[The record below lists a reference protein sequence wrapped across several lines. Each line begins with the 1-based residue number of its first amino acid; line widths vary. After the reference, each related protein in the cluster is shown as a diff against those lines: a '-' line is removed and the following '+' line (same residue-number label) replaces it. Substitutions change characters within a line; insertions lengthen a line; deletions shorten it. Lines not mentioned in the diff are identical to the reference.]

1 MLYRNQRFKHRTS
14 LARQRAVTIMELVAG
29 IAITTILTVGAMTLY
44 DIASMNSQSSQ
55 MIRNVVAVQST
66 TRSVW
71 TGKSGYGTD
80 PINPVLINLN
90 SVPGDW
96 HVSGVNIIHQFQGDV
111 HIKGET
117 ASFTVTLEKLPQ
129 SVCAKVLGS
138 LTSNWA
144 SAKVGTSPE
153 ITDLPVAPHV
163 AAGKDYCMQSDA
175 VTVVLTS
182 R

>member
-1 MLYRNQRFKHRTS
+1 MRYRHGRFNRPPMI
-14 LARQRAVTIMELVAG
+14 ARLLGVTIMEMVAG
-29 IAITTILTVGAMTLY
+29 IAMTTILTVGAMTLY
-44 DIASMNSQSSQ
+44 DIASMNSLSSQ
-55 MIRNVVAVQST
+55 MIRNVASVQST

-80 PINPVLINLN
+80 PINPILINLK

-96 HVSGVNIIHQFQGDV
+96 HVSGASITHQFQGNV
-111 HIKGET
+111 AIKGET
-117 ASFTVTLEKLPQ
+117 SSFTITLDKLPPA
-129 SVCAKVLGS
+129 VCAKVLGS
-138 LTSNWA
+138 LTSNWS

-153 ITDLPVAPHV
+153 ITNLPVAPHV
-163 AAGKDYCMQSDA
+163 ANGKDYCMQSDA

>member
-71 TGKSGYGTD
+71 TGKSGYGTN
-80 PINPVLINLN
+80 PINPVLIKLN
-90 SVPGDW
+90 SVPSDW
-96 HVSGVNIIHQFQGDV
+96 KVSGVNIIHQFNGEVDV
-111 HIKGET
+111 HGSSSI
-117 ASFTVTLEKLPQ
+117 FTMTLEKLPPT
-129 SVCAKVLGS
+129 VCAKVLGS

-144 SAKVGTSPE
+144 SAKVGSSPE
-153 ITDLPVAPHV
+153 ITNLPVAPHV